1 MEFLSANN
9 RNRMLM
15 YVIFAVVAVVLIV
28 AALVV
33 TDRALKALE
42 TGRRRRDASM
52 RLYAAAQAAQSRE
65 QVRQAKEEACDQLTT
80 VLPAIIGSREEPR
93 KVS

>member
-1 MEFLSANN
+1 MEFLSAND

-15 YVIFAVVAVVLIV
+15 YVIIAVVAVVLIV
-28 AALVV
+28 AAIVV
-33 TDRALKALE
+33 ADRALKALE

-65 QVRQAKEEACDQLTT
+65 QVRQAKEQECDQLTT
-80 VLPAIIGSREEPR
+80 VLPAIIQPREEPR
-93 KVS
+93 KVA